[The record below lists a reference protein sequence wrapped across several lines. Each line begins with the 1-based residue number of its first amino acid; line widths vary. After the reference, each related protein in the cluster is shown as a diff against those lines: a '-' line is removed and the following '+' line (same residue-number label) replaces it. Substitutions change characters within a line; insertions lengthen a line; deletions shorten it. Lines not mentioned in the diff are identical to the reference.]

1 MSELEKKVDENIGC
15 LELISGY
22 KGSNNLISLI
32 SIKIYVNP
40 LIMWTIHYAVCI
52 VSYTKMNKQK
62 RVLVHKYI

>member
-1 MSELEKKVDENIGC
+1 MSELERKVDENIGC

-40 LIMWTIHYAVCI
+40 LIMWTIHYCVCI
-52 VSYTKMNKQK
+52 VSYTKMNKKK
-62 RVLVHKYI
+62 RVLVH